1 MFDGGHGRHG
11 NVGIIVQGG
20 IYNAL
25 LRALHELDLA
35 DVEGNSDLPILNLN
49 VVYPLVPEEILD
61 FAKGRSALLVVE
73 EGQPEY
79 IEHEIGSILR
89 RADVRAALS
98 GKDVLPMAGEY
109 RSEVLMDGI
118 SAFLRKHLPVVGNMP
133 EATSTPGKS
142 RR

>member
-20 IYNAL
+20 ICNAL

-61 FAKGRSALLVVE
+61 FSRGKSALLVVE

-118 SAFLRKHLPVVGNMP
+118 SAFLRKHLPAVGNMP